1 LVTVEQ
7 NSERDAVTEIER
19 LRRALQKIADLP
31 VEKFPGAKFDP
42 NLRARRI
49 AIAALG
55 GDPESADHEKFYLV
69 KGTPS

>member
-1 LVTVEQ
+1 MDEVQ
-7 NSERDAVTEIER
+7 K

-31 VEKFPGAKFDP
+31 IEQMPWEKRDP

-55 GDPESADHEKFYLV
+55 GDPETSNHEKFVLAQ
-69 KGTPS
+69 T